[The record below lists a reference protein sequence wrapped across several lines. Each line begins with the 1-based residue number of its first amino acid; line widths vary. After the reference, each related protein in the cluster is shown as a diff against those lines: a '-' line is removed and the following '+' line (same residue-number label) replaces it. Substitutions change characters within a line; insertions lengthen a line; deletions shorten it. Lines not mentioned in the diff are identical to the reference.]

1 MYLLG
6 RTEVLRETEEQEK
19 KKGQKAKYKWHLGEI
34 CLRSMYLNQ
43 YIFLKSLESCTSVA
57 LAVYLS
63 NLDADHL
70 YEQFQKQHL
79 GSVNNKHK

>member
-1 MYLLG
+1 
-6 RTEVLRETEEQEK
+6 
-19 KKGQKAKYKWHLGEI
+19 
-34 CLRSMYLNQ
+34 MYLNQ
-43 YIFLKSLESCTSVA
+43 YIFLKSLESYTSVA